1 MLKTAVRKA
10 SFAIGG
16 LALAM
21 CSTFGHAQDYP
32 TKPVKVIIAF
42 KAGGAVD
49 ISPDPDVPP
58 KS

>member
-42 KAGGAVD
+42 KAGGRCFAAAHWV
-49 ISPDPDVPP
+49 
-58 KS
+58 KLL